1 AGMQID
7 TMAEYV
13 RRRLGHWGEEFALHR
28 ESEYIGHKSKNMIAT
43 LIQPRGHMPPRDVG
57 FQPLEVHLAAMQIED
72 IVTEIARHAPAMGWC
87 MRAYHCGIGR
97 RKCERHEQAMHLL
110 RRAGMRTVTRAQY
123 LDLVRRGT
131 ERVHGAL
138 VGAARG
144 S

>member
-1 AGMQID
+1 MQID

-13 RRRLGHWGEEFALHR
+13 RRRLEHWGEEFALHR
-28 ESEYIGHKSKNMIAT
+28 DCEYIGHKSKNMLAV
-43 LIQPRGHMPPRDVG
+43 LIEHRGDMPPRDVG
-57 FQPLEVHLAAMQIED
+57 FKPTEVDLEAMQIED

-87 MRAYHCGIGR
+87 MRAYYCGIGR
-97 RKCERHEQAMHLL
+97 RKYERHEQAMCLL

-123 LDLVRRGT
+123 LDLVRRGP

-144 S
+144 E